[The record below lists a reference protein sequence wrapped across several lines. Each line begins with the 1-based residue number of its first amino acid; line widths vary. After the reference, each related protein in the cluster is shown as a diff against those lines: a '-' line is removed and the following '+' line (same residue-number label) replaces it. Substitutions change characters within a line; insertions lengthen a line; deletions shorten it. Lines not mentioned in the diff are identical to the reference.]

1 MAPGAVDAVLARMGV
16 RPVRMSKYCIGV
28 ALLHPDMA
36 ANKWNR
42 LLVRHFGWQREDIE
56 GRVEADEPDEL
67 ELTAG

>member
-1 MAPGAVDAVLARMGV
+1 MGI

-36 ANKWNR
+36 ANKWHR
-42 LLVRHFGWQREDIE
+42 LLVRHFGWQRQAIE
-56 GRVEADEPDEL
+56 ERGAADEPDGL